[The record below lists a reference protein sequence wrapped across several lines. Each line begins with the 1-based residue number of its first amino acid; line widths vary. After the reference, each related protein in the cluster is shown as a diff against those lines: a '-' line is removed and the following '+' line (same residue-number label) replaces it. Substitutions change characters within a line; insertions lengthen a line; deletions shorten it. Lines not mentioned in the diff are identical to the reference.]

1 MAWPSGAVVGGKGR
15 FGGGGYYKSCEHI
28 EAAINRESCS
38 QSCLL
43 LLLQFQNSDFV
54 AGMGDE

>member
-1 MAWPSGAVVGGKGR
+1 MWPGHWMLLLEEDKEQ
-15 FGGGGYYKSCEHI
+15 YYKSCEHI
-28 EAAINRESCS
+28 GAAINSESCS

-54 AGMGDE
+54 EGMEDE

>member
-1 MAWPSGAVVGGKGR
+1 MAWPLGAVVGGREEGAN
-15 FGGGGYYKSCEHI
+15 KSYEHI
-28 EAAINRESCS
+28 GAAINRESCS